1 MAEQCCA
8 VPKPR
13 HAVLCPRCAG
23 PCYAIAVR
31 THATPSLC
39 FATHCPCTSV
49 LGRSVARRSHAL
61 EASPLPCAALPCPSR
76 CYAEPCPRR
85 ACPRRPTP
93 SPRIANQSCANAVR
107 VLALASQT
115 VALPSHCSAVLCL
128 ADAWPCW
135 ALPSLCAAP
144 PGGALPLRRRERL
157 SRRARCAALCRR
169 LAGHQGA
176 LPLRSVSLQC
186 PRKALPC
193 QHSSEQGIAAATG
206 A

>member
-8 VPKPR
+8 VPMPR

-39 FATHCPCTSV
+39 VASPLQSRAMLRPCASV

-61 EASPLPCAALPCPSR
+61 EASPLPCAALPCHGCATRISAHAERVRADQRHRHESQTRAVPPR
-76 CYAEPCPRR
+76 CEALPL
-85 ACPRRPTP
+85 PRRPLL
-93 SPRIANQSCANAVR
+93 C
-107 VLALASQT
+107 
-115 VALPSHCSAVLCL
+115 HCFAVLGF

-135 ALPSLCAAP
+135 ALPSRRAAP

-157 SRRARCAALCRR
+157 SRCARCAALCRR
-169 LAGHQGA
+169 LAGCRGA
-176 LPLRSVSLQC
+176 LPLRSVSLLC
-186 PRKALPC
+186 RC
-193 QHSSEQGIAAATG
+193 AARRC
-206 A
+206 